1 MKANEKFTA
10 LNCKNTDPR
19 TRRYLYPKRIVYTQG
34 EVSGEENL
42 LLERSNQ
49 ITFSSVGL
57 CRLVNKKGAPHAAV
71 LIDFGIE
78 FPGSLRILARDVIPK
93 NGRADLR
100 VRLGESVSEAMTPI
114 NIKNTTND
122 HANRDQVINIGRY
135 SANETNESGYRFAYV
150 ELLGDDCEVSFKS
163 LQGVC
168 SYRDVDYIGSF
179 ECSDERLG
187 KIWDVAAYTVHMC
200 MQEHLWDGIKR
211 DRLVWIGDI
220 HPEVKTILSVFG
232 NQSVIADSLD
242 LMRDD
247 TPDNEWMNKIAP
259 YSMWWVIIHH
269 ELFVATGD
277 IEYLEE
283 QRKYLRSLMTKIA
296 GFVGEDGAER
306 IPERRLLDWPNEANE
321 QGKHAGLHGL
331 LKITLDAGAALLR
344 ALGEDE
350 TAKLCEE
357 QAEKMYAYVP
367 DCNGSKQ
374 AAALLVLSGIA
385 DAKKINDELISVGGA
400 HGYSTF
406 FGYYL
411 LKAKALAGDYDGALD
426 DIKSYWGAMLDMG
439 ATTFWEDFD
448 LDWTIGAARIDEIVG
463 EGKKDIHGDYGAYCY
478 ENFRHSLC
486 HGWSSGPCAYLT
498 NYVLGIRA
506 ISADTY
512 EIKPE
517 LSYLDWAKGCY
528 PTPYGVIEVSA
539 KRDGD
544 KTIVDI
550 KAPKE
555 IKIIR

>member
-10 LNCKNTDPR
+10 LNCNNTDPR
-19 TRRYLYPKRIVYTQG
+19 TRRYLFPKRIVYTQG
-34 EVSGEENL
+34 NVSGEEGL
-42 LLERSNQ
+42 LLDKANQ
-49 ITFSSVGL
+49 ISFSTDNCCL
-57 CRLVNKKGAPHAAV
+57 LENKKGEPHAGILV
-71 LIDFGIE
+71 DFGIE
-78 FPGSLRILARDVIPK
+78 FAGSFKIMVRSITPKGSRVDIL
-93 NGRADLR
+93 
-100 VRLGESVSEAMTPI
+100 VRLGESVSEALTPI
-114 NIKNTTND
+114 TVKNTTND
-122 HANRDQVINIGRY
+122 HANRDQIINVGVL
-135 SANETNESGYRFAYV
+135 SANETNESGYRFAYI
-150 ELLGDDCEVSFKS
+150 ELLGDDCAVLLKS
-163 LQGVC
+163 LQGVA
-168 SYRDVDYIGSF
+168 SYRDIDYIGSF
-179 ECSDERLG
+179 ECSDQKLT
-187 KIWDVAAYTVHMC
+187 DVWNTAAYTVHMC

-242 LMRDD
+242 LVRNDS
-247 TPDNEWMNKIAP
+247 PDGTWMNNIAP
-259 YSMWWVIIHH
+259 YSLWWVIIHH

-277 IEYLEE
+277 IEYLGE
-283 QRKYLRSLMTKIA
+283 QRDYLKNLMTRVA
-296 GFVGEDGAER
+296 DFVSENGAER

-331 LKITLDAGAALLR
+331 LKWALDSGAALLR

-350 TAKLCEE
+350 TAELCER
-357 QAEKMYAYVP
+357 QAKKMYAYVP

-385 DAKKINDELISVGGA
+385 DAKKINDEIISVGGA

-411 LKAKALAGDYDGALD
+411 LKAKALAGDFSGALD

-448 LDWTIGAARIDEIVG
+448 IDWTVGAARIDEMVG
-463 EGKKDIHGDYGAYCY
+463 EGKKDVHGDYGAYCY
-478 ENFRHSLC
+478 KNFRHSLC

-517 LSYLDWAKGCY
+517 LSYLDWVKGTY
-528 PTPYGVIEVSA
+528 PTIYGVIEVSA
-539 KRDGD
+539 RREGD
-544 KTIVDI
+544 TTVVDI

-555 IKIIR
+555 IKVIR